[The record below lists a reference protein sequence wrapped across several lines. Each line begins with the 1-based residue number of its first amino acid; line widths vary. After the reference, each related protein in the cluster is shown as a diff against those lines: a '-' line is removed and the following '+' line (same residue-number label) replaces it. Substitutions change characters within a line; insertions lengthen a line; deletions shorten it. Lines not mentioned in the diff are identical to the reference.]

1 MVTRAEGNQTAEAK
15 ALGLLQKVFGYPSF
29 RLDQAEII
37 KTLING
43 GDALAL
49 MPTGGGKSLCYQIPS
64 MLRSGTGVVVSPL
77 KALMQDQVDA
87 LRQFGVR
94 AGALNSSVSPEEA
107 KDTGRAL
114 ARGELD
120 LLYLAPERLLM
131 PSMLSFLERV
141 NIAMFAIDE
150 AHCVSRWGHDFRKE
164 YIELSVLHERFPE
177 VPRIALTATAD
188 EVTRKE
194 IIECLNLQDAQ
205 IFISGFDRPNIR
217 YRISEE
223 PNPRQALLNFINRE
237 HSGESGIIY
246 CMTRK
251 NVDFYA
257 EWFSEH
263 GLNALPYHAGM
274 SEEERIANQEQ
285 FTRNNGMVMVATIA
299 FGMGIDKPD
308 VRFVAHMNLP
318 KNIEAYYQE
327 TGRAGRDGL
336 HADAW
341 MTYSLKDIAILR
353 QLVDGS
359 DAEEEFKRIERRK
372 LNFLLGLCEIA
383 TCRRKAIL
391 SYFGEDVDENNYCG
405 NCDNCL
411 EPPEQWDGT
420 VAVQKALSSIA
431 RTGQRFGVQHLIKI
445 LMGKEDK
452 RIQQFGHNRLKTWGC
467 GKELSK
473 SEWESVFRQM
483 FARNIVRVNMENY
496 GELIF
501 TESSIPIL
509 RGEETIRLRRPRK
522 SKQSTRDRRT
532 TTDRSR
538 DQKQSLSTE
547 TKDDSPRLRVET
559 PETSS
564 APSSIPSN
572 KRPMKKTPEPFKPP
586 PAPKDSASTESE
598 TIRNQQDKELWNR
611 LSELRKKISHE
622 QGVPPYFI
630 FHDSTLRAMVSER
643 PEDLYQLAHI
653 TGVGARKLDI
663 YGERFLQV
671 ITEFA

>member
-274 SEEERIANQEQ
+274 SEEERIVNQEQ

-336 HADAW
+336 PADAW

-359 DAEEEFKRIERRK
+359 DAEEEFKRIERHK

-391 SYFGEDVDENNYCG
+391 SYFGEDVDENNCG

-411 EPPEQWDGT
+411 DPPEQWDGT

-431 RTGQRFGVQHLIKI
+431 RTGQRFGVLYLTKI

-483 FARNIVRVNMENY
+483 VARNIVRVNMENY

-501 TESSIPIL
+501 TESSITIL
-509 RGEETIRLRRPRK
+509 QGEETIRADLGK
-522 SKQSTRDRRT
+522 
-532 TTDRSR
+532 
-538 DQKQSLSTE
+538 
-547 TKDDSPRLRVET
+547 V
-559 PETSS
+559 SS
-564 APSSIPSN
+564 APGIEDRRLMIRSSLCPLKRRMLKHPKPPPRLLPIRN

-586 PAPKDSASTESE
+586 PAQRVYR
-598 TIRNQQDKELWNR
+598 IRNDQEPAGELWNR
-611 LSELRKKISHE
+611 LRR
-622 QGVPPYFI
+622 G
-630 FHDSTLRAMVSER
+630 
-643 PEDLYQLAHI
+643 
-653 TGVGARKLDI
+653 TGASLC
-663 YGERFLQV
+663 
-671 ITEFA
+671 